1 MAGGVQS
8 GNTWSFPAAV
18 NPLGGGSGGSSG
30 GGGGGGMDWLQK
42 MMGGAGS
49 MSWAGPAGM
58 AGGALF
64 GGLADLIGGPS
75 QGEKDLEKVFS
86 LAQNR
91 MGQSVIDPS
100 QYLAQYMRALAPQFN
115 QQAEGINRRLDLDSG
130 AAQGELARGQQSVLS
145 GILADLSKFN
155 AQATMNQDMGLLNLM
170 MESAGARA

>member
-1 MAGGVQS
+1 MAGGY
-8 GNTWSFPAAV
+8 GNQG
-18 NPLGGGSGGSSG
+18 GGGSLTDIMQMFG
-30 GGGGGGMDWLQK
+30 GGGGAPW
-42 MMGGAGS
+42 
-49 MSWAGPAGM
+49 WAGPAGM

-64 GGLADLIGGPS
+64 GGIADLLGGKS

-91 MGQSVIDPS
+91 MGQSVMEPT

-115 QQAEGINRRLDLDSG
+115 RQAEGINRRLGLESG

-155 AQATMNQDMGLLNLM
+155 AQMTMNQDLGLLNM
-170 MESAGARA
+170 MMQSAGARA